1 MNVIEKSRFV
11 DDEGKISIKNRLSAT
26 LDFGSD
32 WYGRMEAQNV
42 VTHRLDR
49 ALGDQHI
56 LMRNASIPGIDESE
70 PYMILVSPQ
79 GLRIL
84 IAFPIRGVF
93 RAHEGEWLKLNQR
106 SRSFVRTKP
115 NLQLMALNIQKQ
127 VQRLLDIQKFGAPV
141 IESVLIFTHPRTL
154 IDGSRP
160 VCRVVSADAIEYFAA
175 NLEQLPAVLTPQQIH
190 AAVDVILYP
199 KLPEPQSADG
209 LITDPNLKKPVSSEP
224 AFEPA
229 PIQAPEPQLEPTPAF
244 YQEDF
249 DQFQDTSFPQ
259 APVEDPFKPVEET
272 YLEEDFFQ
280 EFSTSEEFPPSP
292 TQETEPPGKPK
303 MTGSQ
308 WMVLGILAVIEI
320 VVILIFAYIVLR
332 DLGMI

>member
-32 WYGRMEAQNV
+32 WYGRMEAHNV
-42 VTHRLDR
+42 VTHRLSR

-56 LMRNASIPGIDESE
+56 LLRNPPIPGIDESE

-79 GLRIL
+79 GIRIL
-84 IAFPIRGVF
+84 IGFPIRGVF

-190 AAVDVILYP
+190 AAVDTILYP
-199 KLPEPQSADG
+199 KLPDPQSADG
-209 LITDPNLKKPVSSEP
+209 LITDPKLKKPVSSVP
-224 AFEPA
+224 AFESA
-229 PIQAPEPQLEPTPAF
+229 PVPEPQPEPTPAF
-244 YQEDF
+244 YQDDF
-249 DQFQDTSFPQ
+249 DQFQDTTFPQ
-259 APVEDPFKPVEET
+259 APVEDPFKPAEEF
-272 YLEEDFFQ
+272 YLEEDVFQ
-280 EFSTSEEFPPSP
+280 EFSLAEESPSP
-292 TQETEPPGKPK
+292 TQEAEPTRKPK